1 MVLRGSRE
9 SDTGFDRARRRS
21 PRPARRPTSVLPQA
35 SLTAASS
42 LRPWICL
49 RRSTLRDFFSPQAC
63 RLALYEVYPA
73 AIWTRLARRLPNKRR
88 RDGREARA
96 ALLETLGVLVPET
109 LLSHDKLDACAAA
122 LLGAAADGRIRDI
135 SVVAVGDS
143 VFWDDVTGCL
153 REGQIVVP
161 NVDSGLRAE
170 LQTVVRR
177 WELAANARSSIVA
190 PPRASGTAR
199 RLEDGHSVARP
210 VLTVQLRRNVA
221 TSCWNYSS
229 PSCWPAAQR
238 SARTNRLSRLFSVT
252 RSTRRGTGRN

>member
-1 MVLRGSRE
+1 MDTCRQVLDRSERGQE
-9 SDTGFDRARRRS
+9 D
-21 PRPARRPTSVLPQA
+21 
-35 SLTAASS
+35 AAECCHLHRVSQ
-42 LRPWICL
+42 P
-49 RRSTLRDFFSPQAC
+49 
-63 RLALYEVYPA
+63 
-73 AIWTRLARRLPNKRR
+73 
-88 RDGREARA
+88 
-96 ALLETLGVLVPET
+96 

-199 RLEDGHSVARP
+199 PLEDGHSVARP
-210 VLTVQLRRNVA
+210 VLIGTTAEERCDQLLEVLVAELLAGRPTLCTYKSAVAAVLGHVQYAQGYGAQLTKLA
-221 TSCWNYSS
+221 TKSKEYEIEALGAIRLDTFIVSDRMKRPGDGHWEGATYTQEEWNRAFGT
-229 PSCWPAAQR
+229 AALIR
-238 SARTNRLSRLFSVT
+238 
-252 RSTRRGTGRN
+252 